1 MSTGIDK
8 NILPA
13 RLQAMISRKQ
23 IVELWGS
30 QSELARVAGLT
41 RATVNTWSK
50 SDKPVPAEYVGKI
63 CKAAPT
69 KGVILTPVMMR
80 PDLWPAPST

>member
-8 NILPA
+8 KNIA
-13 RLQAMISRKQ
+13 GRLHPMISRKQ

-63 CKAAPT
+63 CKAAPD

-80 PDLWPAPST
+80 PDLWPAPQ

>member
-1 MSTGIDK
+1 
-8 NILPA
+8 
-13 RLQAMISRKQ
+13 
-23 IVELWGS
+23 
-30 QSELARVAGLT
+30 
-41 RATVNTWSK
+41 VNTWSK

-80 PDLWPAPST
+80 PDLWPAPQ

>member
-1 MSTGIDK
+1 
-8 NILPA
+8 
-13 RLQAMISRKQ
+13 
-23 IVELWGS
+23 
-30 QSELARVAGLT
+30 
-41 RATVNTWSK
+41 VNTWSK

-69 KGVILTPVMMR
+69 KGVILTPVMLR